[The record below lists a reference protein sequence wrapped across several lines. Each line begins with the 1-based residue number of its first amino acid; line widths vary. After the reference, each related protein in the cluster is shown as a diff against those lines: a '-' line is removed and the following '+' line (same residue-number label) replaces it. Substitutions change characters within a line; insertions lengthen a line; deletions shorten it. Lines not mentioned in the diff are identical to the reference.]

1 MALTKVT
8 YAMIDKAPVNVY
20 DYGAA
25 GDNATDDSAAFQA
38 AITQCESTG
47 QPLYIPEG
55 QFVFDSQ
62 LTVSERFD
70 IFCAKTA
77 MMRWTS
83 SVEAECGILFDFE
96 TSGNN
101 QLCEINLPSLFSSA
115 INSSFQIPGYGPSTY
130 TYNLSSRAGNGITLK
145 GGNRIDLNVHYL
157 TGWESG
163 ILVQSTPTATV
174 ANVNINVNTADFNVK
189 GIAVFSPTS
198 SSDLV
203 QALSYTVNTSW
214 AKYPIFISTSN
225 LSCIASEFTVTGQA
239 ITNETGGCIIY
250 HAGTA
255 SNALDTCQFN
265 VNWAFAG
272 YGLDS
277 TTGVSTSLICPFIG
291 GDGSSN
297 GSTTDGNSPDVA
309 YFKGNYCQL
318 SVGPVMGVGG
328 GVAGASPVPEA
339 GDTIRVRD
347 AGLYNLIRMKNTDN
361 IANTPIAVTATVGEA
376 NYNGGVGGAQYSN
389 KVYCTASVPILAALN
404 GTTFYMYHQCI
415 SADQTKP
422 IKTYPKD
429 SSLIAKDLQ
438 MFAATD
444 TGTNNRQI
452 KIEVYNMSTTTP
464 TAATTINFWVELP

>member
-20 DYGAA
+20 DYGAV
-25 GDNATDDSAAFQA
+25 GDNLTDDSAAFQA

-83 SVEAECGILFDFE
+83 QSDCGILFDFE

-101 QLCEINLPSLFSSA
+101 QLCEINLPSLYSA
-115 INSSFQIPGYGPSTY
+115 GINSSFEIPGYGPSTY
-130 TYNLSSRAGNGITLK
+130 TYDLNARYGNGVTLK
-145 GGNRIDLNVHYL
+145 GGNRINLSVHYL
-157 TGWESG
+157 SGWHSA
-163 ILVQSTPTATV
+163 ILVQSTPTAGV
-174 ANVNINVNTADFNVK
+174 LNVNINVNTSDFNVK
-189 GIAVFSPTS
+189 GIAVYADTV
-198 SSDLV
+198 SSDGI
-203 QALSYTVNTSW
+203 QALDYTINTCW
-214 AKYPIFISTSN
+214 AKYPIFIDTTYQFV
-225 LSCIASEFTVTGQA
+225 IASQFKITGQA
-239 ITNETGGCIIY
+239 FTNETGGCIIY
-250 HAGTA
+250 QAGT
-255 SNALDTCQFN
+255 SGYLDTCQFD
-265 VNWAFAG
+265 VNFALAGWA
-272 YGLDS
+272 LDS

-291 GDGSSN
+291 GDGASN
-297 GSTTDGNSPDVA
+297 GVTTDGNSPDVG
-309 YFKGNYCQL
+309 YFKGSYCQL

-328 GVAGASPVPEA
+328 AGVAGASPVPVA

-347 AGLYNLIRMKNTDN
+347 AGQYNLIRMKNTDN
-361 IANTPIAVTATVGEA
+361 IANTPIPVTATVGEA

-422 IKTYPKD
+422 IKVYPQD
-429 SSLIAKDLQ
+429 SSLITKDLQ

-464 TAATTINFWVELP
+464 TTATTINFWVELP